1 MMKKMKRAISTN
13 FGSSSILK
21 SRLKLVIYR
30 YWILLFDLETD
41 ALVPRNNKRAIP
53 CELNEGFNEGYALA
67 GVSGLRNQPY
77 LGYRPMGRSGG
88 GLSPRY
94 PPRPPP
100 HAMFAATE
108 PQMSSGY
115 GFGVDTSGFGY
126 GTSLPLT
133 AGYGVGNVPTYEY
146 GMDSDEGAR
155 PIESC
160 SAGGPILEPFEGLEF
175 RSEEAAKVFSDDYAR
190 RVGFV
195 MRVMSCCSSEIDG
208 KILARKLGC
217 NKEGHC
223 LSTQGTLGS
232 VRKQRESTR
241 EGCKAMILAK
251 SDKDGKWVVTKF
263 VKDHNHPLV
272 TAPREVRLAMV
283 RLPEFFLNPLGTA
296 FEWQAQQR
304 EKTKKLHQQRQ
315 VEDEEEE
322 RKVDEY
328 CEIGMRLK
336 DYPEDDLRQA
346 RQLFQPFSNLLK
358 KWKSLIDVSEVR
370 LKVSLE
376 TSPAQR
382 PHGVLDSLFRMWN
395 NSVNCCADGSSGRKH
410 PSEKENGVN
419 QVLDKGVG
427 LSSLPISQ
435 ESSTSKSRG

>member
-1 MMKKMKRAISTN
+1 MGSLASSTSA
-13 FGSSSILK
+13 SSTTASTTKLR
-21 SRLKLVIYR
+21 RLPVLRRCASLV
-30 YWILLFDLETD
+30 
-41 ALVPRNNKRAIP
+41 
-53 CELNEGFNEGYALA
+53 
-67 GVSGLRNQPY
+67 VSPTR
-77 LGYRPMGRSGG
+77 RI
-88 GLSPRY
+88 
-94 PPRPPP
+94 
-100 HAMFAATE
+100 
-108 PQMSSGY
+108 GY
-115 GFGVDTSGFGY
+115 GEFVHPFS
-126 GTSLPLT
+126 
-133 AGYGVGNVPTYEY
+133 
-146 GMDSDEGAR
+146 MQK
-155 PIESC
+155 PIT
-160 SAGGPILEPFEGLEF
+160 I
-175 RSEEAAKVFSDDYAR
+175 
-190 RVGFV
+190 
-195 MRVMSCCSSEIDG
+195 
-208 KILARKLGC
+208 
-217 NKEGHC
+217 
-223 LSTQGTLGS
+223 
-232 VRKQRESTR
+232 
-241 EGCKAMILAK
+241 
-251 SDKDGKWVVTKF
+251 
-263 VKDHNHPLV
+263 
-272 TAPREVRLAMV
+272 
-283 RLPEFFLNPLGTA
+283 
-296 FEWQAQQR
+296 EWQAQQR